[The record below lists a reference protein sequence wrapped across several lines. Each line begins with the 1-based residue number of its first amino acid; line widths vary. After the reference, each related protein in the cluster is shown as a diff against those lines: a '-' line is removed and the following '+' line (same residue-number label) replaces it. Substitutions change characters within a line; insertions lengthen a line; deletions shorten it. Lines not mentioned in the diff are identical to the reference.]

1 MLLAWMQFLLA
12 HVAGF
17 QPLIPGTFFCWLSE
31 IGMQMPGATGFGGG
45 TLNTLNPSSLVP
57 QVSNSELVNV
67 MLGSGFRITLRV
79 HVPN

>member
-1 MLLAWMQFLLA
+1 
-12 HVAGF
+12 
-17 QPLIPGTFFCWLSE
+17 
-31 IGMQMPGATGFGGG
+31 MQMPGATGFGGG